1 MLRRYRLGGWAHC
14 PAAGKSHR
22 ARSVPLPH
30 DVGQA
35 VVAYLQGGRP
45 QSASRQVFLRS
56 RPPFRSLTSGAVG
69 VIVRHAF
76 THAGIVGPPGVA
88 SHIFRHT
95 VASRMVNHGASFKD
109 VADVLGHQSIA
120 TTGIYA
126 KLDLEALAAV
136 ALPWGGEA
144 Q

>member
-76 THAGIVGPPGVA
+76 THAGIVVPPGVA

-109 VADVLGHQSIA
+109 VADVLGHQSIE
-120 TTGIYA
+120 TTGIDA
-126 KLDLEALAAV
+126 KLDLESLAAV

-144 Q
+144 P